1 MKKGLI
7 EAFVLAASLFLFVP
21 PVADRVT
28 KLLIAIWRLYDSYV
42 RLWTLGSAT
51 VLIAQICLCAIV
63 GSAYLPLLRAYTDRP
78 KKREEREC
86 SIHHVKTTGKTKSMK
101 HSSISGSVF

>member
-7 EAFVLAASLFLFVP
+7 EAFVLAASLFLLLP
-21 PVADRVT
+21 PVADRIA

-63 GSAYLPLLRAYTDRP
+63 GSAYLPLLRDRP

-86 SIHHVKTTGKTKSMK
+86 SIHHVKITGKTKSMT
-101 HSSISGSVF
+101 IVV